1 VLRLLTAAL
10 TAAVC
15 VGLLAG
21 YYALRVRAYSS
32 LDLVL
37 EGDFPIEADDE
48 IGFVPVRNGATVRRH
63 PRAGLA
69 YHLFTSDRRARVSA
83 RGEATPPNVDLMTIG
98 CSFSWGHGVEN
109 PETYTAVI
117 ARRTGLRV
125 ANLAFSSYGTVQ
137 AVQMLERNLDLRPRI
152 VVYGVIQDHVKR
164 NLSGCAPAYGPACL
178 PCAWV
183 DFDAA
188 GRPFV
193 HPPDRGAYAFNRR
206 FWDTFFFHRGSW
218 LRRLAVTVEADA
230 RLLAGETAHDK
241 GDPAARQASLEF
253 LLGRMRALT
262 RKGGAHLVIV
272 YIPYLE
278 RGGTNPAPPALAAAL
293 RSVTGDGVTIL
304 DLAPVVARYYADPAR
319 PLLRFERDAHPNPAA
334 HALIADELV
343 GTLRR
348 EGLLEPPAASGIHQH
363 P

>member
-1 VLRLLTAAL
+1 MLRLLTAAL

-15 VGLLAG
+15 FGLLAG
-21 YYALRVRAYSS
+21 YYALRAREYSS

-48 IGFVPVRNGATVRRH
+48 MGFVPVRNGASLRRH

-83 RGEATPPNVDLMTIG
+83 RGEATPPAVDLMTIG

-117 ARRTGLRV
+117 ARRAGLRV

-183 DFDAA
+183 DFDPA
-188 GRPFV
+188 GRPFL
-193 HPPDRGAYAFNRR
+193 HPPDGDAYAFNRR
-206 FWDTFFFHRGSW
+206 FWDAFFFRRGW
-218 LRRLAVTVEADA
+218 WPRRLAVAVEADLR
-230 RLLAGETAHDK
+230 RLGGETTFGR

-253 LLGRMRALT
+253 LLARMRALA
-262 RKGGAHLVIV
+262 RKGGAHLVVV

-278 RGGTNPAPPALAAAL
+278 RGGTNPVPPALSAAL
-293 RSVTGDGVTIL
+293 RSVAGDGVTIL
-304 DLAPVVARYYADPAR
+304 DLAPVVTRYYADPAR

-334 HALIADELV
+334 HALIADELE
-343 GTLRR
+343 GALRR
-348 EGLLEPPAASGIHQH
+348 QALLP
-363 P
+363 